1 VSPAGE
7 RNRRWLLAPIVGL
20 VALVLA
26 RVAPNVDAVRDLH
39 RWLHENGVPPLVRSL
54 QSPLI
59 LSAGAWLGARLA
71 AGSGHVAT
79 ALGLRAPF
87 ARGVLVGAII
97 GLPMLLQAPFSST
110 AFAVDQML
118 VRAAVVAP
126 FVEELFFRGLLVA
139 IPVRIGGTRFWPTA
153 VLMGLLFGS
162 VHVPWNAT
170 FGSQHLPVLG
180 ATAAGGIWY
189 AWLLRCYDWNLWVTI
204 ALHAVMNAAWGVFQV
219 SDDAAGGLW
228 PNVGR
233 GLTIAL
239 GTVMAIRHRRRR
251 HTVTA

>member
-1 VSPAGE
+1 VNAAGQ
-7 RNRRWLLAPIVGL
+7 RGNRWLLAPIVGV
-20 VALVLA
+20 VALVIA
-26 RVAPNVDAVRDLH
+26 RLVANLDVVREGH
-39 RWLHENGVPPLVRSL
+39 RWLHESGVPQLIRSL

-59 LSAGAWLGARLA
+59 LSGGAWLGARLA
-71 AGSGHVAT
+71 TGRGQVAV

-87 ARGVLVGAII
+87 ARGLMIGSII

-110 AFAVDQML
+110 AFVVDQMI

-139 IPVRIGGTRFWPTA
+139 IAVRIGGTRFWPTA
-153 VLMGLLFGS
+153 ILAGLLFGS
-162 VHVPWNAT
+162 VHVPWGAS
-170 FGSQHLPVLG
+170 FGWHHLPVLG
-180 ATAAGGIWY
+180 ATAAGSIWY
-189 AWLLRCYDWNLWVTI
+189 AWLLRCYDWNLWVPV
-204 ALHAVMNAAWGVFQV
+204 ALHAVMNAAWGVFHV

-239 GTVMAIRHRRRR
+239 GTVMAIRYRRR
-251 HTVTA
+251 AASQ